1 MFSSYASAP
10 AQLLRVHTQNITS
23 ICLTSQPLTV
33 ECRRG
38 HPASS
43 VRDDTLTHCEPSA
56 SEQNTGYTTRGCGC
70 GCRRGRG
77 RRRAEAAHKHQAEVA
92 ALKLVQARPHNR
104 LIEVG
109 GPCPFS
115 RTLLR
120 DPLVHSDF
128 SLDSITCTII
138 EIKT

>member
-1 MFSSYASAP
+1 MNKIP
-10 AQLLRVHTQNITS
+10 GILRVGAG
-23 ICLTSQPLTV
+23 V
-33 ECRRG
+33 G
-38 HPASS
+38 VGAG
-43 VRDDTLTHCEPSA
+43 V
-56 SEQNTGYTTRGCGC
+56 
-70 GCRRGRG
+70 
-77 RRRAEAAHKHQAEVA
+77 RAEAAHKHQAEVA

-104 LIEVG
+104 LTEVG